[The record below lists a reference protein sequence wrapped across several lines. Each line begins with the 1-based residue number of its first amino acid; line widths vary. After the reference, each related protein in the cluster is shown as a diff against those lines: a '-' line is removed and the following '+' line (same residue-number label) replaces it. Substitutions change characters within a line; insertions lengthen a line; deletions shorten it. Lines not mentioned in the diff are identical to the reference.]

1 MDDGLNYETIHLLKT
16 VHFALCLRPTSGLS
30 HVSAFRADI
39 HHKATETAF
48 PNSVRHSL
56 THCVK
61 NKTCQCLFL
70 LLFLYKAY
78 IVYFLTQFIIL
89 RDLPEDHQKVT
100 AECIS

>member
-1 MDDGLNYETIHLLKT
+1 MDDRLDYETVHLLKT
-16 VHFALCLRPTSGLS
+16 VFFFFLCFGPTSGLS

-56 THCVK
+56 THGVK
-61 NKTCQCLFL
+61 KYMCQCLFL

-78 IVYFLTQFIIL
+78 IVCFLSQFIIL
-89 RDLPEDHQKVT
+89 RDWK
-100 AECIS
+100 IFRK